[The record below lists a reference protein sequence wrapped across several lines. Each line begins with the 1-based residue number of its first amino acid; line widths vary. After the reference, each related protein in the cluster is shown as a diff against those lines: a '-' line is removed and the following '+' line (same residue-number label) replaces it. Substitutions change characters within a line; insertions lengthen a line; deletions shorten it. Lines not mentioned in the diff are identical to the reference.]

1 MAKKPKAE
9 EPSYEE
15 AVERVEELIDA
26 IESGEIGLDESLKA
40 FEEGMGLIKT
50 CRARL
55 ERAEQR
61 VTELLAQDDD
71 RGGDSADG

>member
-1 MAKKPKAE
+1 MAKKTKPD
-9 EPSYEE
+9 EPSYED
-15 AVERVEELIDA
+15 AVDRIEELIDA

-55 ERAEQR
+55 EKAEQR
-61 VTELLAQDDD
+61 VSELLAEEDGG
-71 RGGDSADG
+71 GGDSPDS